1 MTAED
6 PEMTPD
12 AEAPVQ
18 LRTMPDGSVDVL
30 VNSEVAAHL
39 RAVDGPSGRAWTA
52 SNVAGDSWPARRDAV
67 AAAVRAHRRR

>member
-39 RAVDGPSGRAWTA
+39 RTVDGPSGCAWTA
-52 SNVAGDSWPARRDAV
+52 SNVEGECWPARGDAV
-67 AAAVRAHRRR
+67 AAAVKAHRRR